1 MKGAT
6 LSEPEI
12 NFYKVETRN
21 KIEMFER
28 KKKMFVCGNAIPTYT
43 AKSRIACFGYMH
55 PATVSE
61 TLS

>member
-1 MKGAT
+1 MSKQ
-6 LSEPEI
+6 I
-12 NFYKVETRN
+12 NFYKVEKRN
-21 KIEMFER
+21 NIEMFER
-28 KKKMFVCGNAIPTYT
+28 KKKMFACGNATTTYT